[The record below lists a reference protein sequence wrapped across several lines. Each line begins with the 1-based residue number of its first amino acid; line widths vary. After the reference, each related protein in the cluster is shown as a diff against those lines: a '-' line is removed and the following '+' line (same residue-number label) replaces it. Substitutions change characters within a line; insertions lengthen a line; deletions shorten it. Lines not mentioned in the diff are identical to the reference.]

1 MTKTLYYSVEK
12 SLLKND
18 EDNYWLSIEHEEGKG
33 IVIAKYNVK
42 MDRLIIN
49 DAVNNLGYLN
59 LIFRFIEE
67 ANRKESKTN
76 KEG

>member
-18 EDNYWLSIEHEEGKG
+18 EDNYWLSIEDEDGG
-33 IVIAKYNVK
+33 YVVVAKYNVK

-49 DAVNNLGYLN
+49 DTVNNLGYLN
-59 LIFRFIEE
+59 LIPRFIEE
-67 ANRKESKTN
+67 ANRKENKTN
-76 KEG
+76 KEN